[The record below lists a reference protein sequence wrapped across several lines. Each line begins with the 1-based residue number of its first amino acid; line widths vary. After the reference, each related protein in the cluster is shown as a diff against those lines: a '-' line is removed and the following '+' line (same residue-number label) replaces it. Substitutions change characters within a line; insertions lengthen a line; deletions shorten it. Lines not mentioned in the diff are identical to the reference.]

1 MINGKRHVLLPG
13 EHLVVPPGL
22 YRTFGNSTAE
32 VGHAIAAFRPAMN
45 IHQLFVEFFEA
56 FRTSRGLK
64 RQVGSQRC
72 YTATPTH
79 QVPQADAA
87 TRCCSGLVTD
97 AQQTAL
103 TCLPHGGRWAKSS
116 HVSPLAISRMR
127 PRVKPVA
134 VRRLPCKPTGLRALG
149 LCQMRN
155 PVGPYAA
162 ISDGRDPNCRC
173 FAAPRLG
180 GCWQSDQGERHAGLA
195 VLRVSHVLRTSGL
208 CHCWRTSQ
216 ERRFGRRAAGV
227 LGALRS
233 EWVWRCIGQQPR

>member
-45 IHQLFVEFFEA
+45 IHQLFFEA
-56 FRTSRGLK
+56 FRTSRGAEATGGVAKVLH
-64 RQVGSQRC
+64 RYPDTSSSASRCSYTSLLWLGYRCPANSTDMPPSWWAVGQIQPC
-72 YTATPTH
+72 KPPCNLTY
-79 QVPQADAA
+79 AA
-87 TRCCSGLVTD
+87 SG
-97 AQQTAL
+97 Q
-103 TCLPHGGRWAKSS
+103 
-116 HVSPLAISRMR
+116 
-127 PRVKPVA
+127 PVA

-195 VLRVSHVLRTSGL
+195 VLPVSHVLRTSGL

-233 EWVWRCIGQQPR
+233 EWV